1 MFKRPELYY
10 VLIFFRGKFLSH
22 GNYVKK
28 KWKNIKKIMNYS
40 TKLTQKTR
48 GNCEK
53 SKFVYTYHVQTYK
66 KDNKRWLRN
75 SY

>member
-1 MFKRPELYY
+1 
-10 VLIFFRGKFLSH
+10 
-22 GNYVKK
+22 
-28 KWKNIKKIMNYS
+28 MNYS

-48 GNCEK
+48 GNCKK

-66 KDNKRWLRN
+66 KDNKRWPHN